1 MDEPA
6 VSRQWGRLPAD
17 DDQKASNMNH
27 RLKVAI
33 IGPGHIGADLMYK
46 VLRSRKLE
54 LEMMAGIIPES
65 EGLARAAA
73 LGIATTADGI
83 GPILKRDDIR
93 LVFDS
98 TGAKSHLQHAP
109 LLREAGK
116 IAIDLTPAAVG
127 PYVVPAVNM
136 CEHLDSPNI
145 NLVTCGGQATI
156 PIVAA
161 VGQVAPVR
169 YAEIVAT
176 ISSKSAGPGT
186 RQNIDEFTKT
196 TARGIEVVGKARRG
210 KALIILNPAEPP
222 IMMRN
227 TIYCETE
234 QPADEKAIRA
244 SVERMVEAVRAY
256 VPGYRL
262 RVPPLVRGCL
272 VTTMV
277 EVEGAGDH
285 LPRYSGNL
293 DIITAAAVGVAE
305 RLADHLLGGDNTH
318 DSSSEASHV

>member
-1 MDEPA
+1 
-6 VSRQWGRLPAD
+6 V
-17 DDQKASNMNH
+17 N
-27 RLKVAI
+27 VAI
-33 IGPGHIGADLMYK
+33 LGPGNIGTDLMYK
-46 VLRSRKLE
+46 VLRGRRIE
-54 LEMMAGIIPES
+54 LAMMAGVIPES
-65 EGLARAAA
+65 EGLARAAS
-73 LGIATTADGI
+73 LGIATTAKGI
-83 GPILKRDDIR
+83 DPILERDDIR
-93 LVFDS
+93 LVFDC
-98 TGAKSHLQHAP
+98 TGAKYHRAHAP
-109 LLREAGK
+109 RLKAAGK
-116 IAIDLTPAAVG
+116 IAIDLTPAAIG

-136 CEHLDSPNI
+136 GEHFDSPNI

-161 VGQVAPVR
+161 VSRVAPVA

-196 TARGIEVVGKARRG
+196 TARGVEIVGGAAKG

-222 IMMRN
+222 IIMRN
-227 TIYCETE
+227 TIYCEVE
-234 QPADEKAIRA
+234 KPVDEAAIRD
-244 SVERMVEAVRAY
+244 SVNRMIEAVRSY

-262 RVPPLVRGCL
+262 RVPPLIKDRL

-277 EVEGAGDH
+277 EVEGAADY

-305 RLADHLLGGDNTH
+305 KLANHIVQGMQ
-318 DSSSEASHV
+318 EANHV

>member
-1 MDEPA
+1 MT
-6 VSRQWGRLPAD
+6 RRLT
-17 DDQKASNMNH
+17 
-27 RLKVAI
+27 VAI
-33 IGPGHIGADLMYK
+33 IGPGHIGTDLMCK
-46 VLRSRKLE
+46 VLRSKRLE
-54 LEMMAGIIPES
+54 LGLMAGIIPDS

-73 LGIATTADGI
+73 LGIPITAEGI
-83 GPILKRDDIR
+83 EPILKRDDIQ

-98 TGAKSHLQHAP
+98 TGARSHLVHAP
-109 LLREAGK
+109 LLKAAGK

-136 CEHLDSPNI
+136 CEHLNSPNI

-161 VGQVAPVR
+161 VGRVAPVA

-196 TARGIEVVGKARRG
+196 TARGVERVGKARRG
-210 KALIILNPAEPP
+210 KALIVLNPADPP

-227 TIYCETE
+227 TIYCEVE
-234 QPADEKAIRA
+234 QDIDEEAVRA
-244 SVERMVEAVRAY
+244 SVEQMVEAVRAY

-262 RVPPLVRGCL
+262 RVPPLINGRL
-272 VTTMV
+272 ITTMI

-285 LPRYSGNL
+285 LPKYSGNL

-305 RLADHLLGGDNTH
+305 RLADHVLKTDGEVL
-318 DSSSEASHV
+318 HV